1 MWSDQMGRF
10 VDLARGF
17 ADTTL
22 TYLLKFGL
30 VGLCGYVV
38 DLGLFNALRLG
49 ALGQSHYLQGPIGA
63 TIISVGIA
71 TLVTWFGN
79 RYWTFRARRRSNI
92 ALELFEFVVVSVLGL
107 LVSLACLW
115 VSHYALGFDSL
126 LADNIAKNVVG
137 LGLSTGLR
145 FLLYH
150 YWVYGSQ
157 RSDQI
162 HRVGA
167 TRSAD
172 AVA

>member
-1 MWSDQMGRF
+1 MGRI
-10 VDLARGF
+10 VDLVRGF

-22 TYLLKFGL
+22 TYVLKFGV

-49 ALGQSHYLQGPIGA
+49 ALGQSHYVQGPIGA

-115 VSHYALGFDSL
+115 VSHYALGFESL

-157 RSDQI
+157 RTDQVSNVEESI
-162 HRVGA
+162 P
-167 TRSAD
+167 AD
-172 AVA
+172 VVA

>member
-1 MWSDQMGRF
+1 M
-10 VDLARGF
+10 
-17 ADTTL
+17 
-22 TYLLKFGL
+22 
-30 VGLCGYVV
+30 V
-38 DLGLFNALRLG
+38 DLGVFNALRLG
-49 ALGQSHYLQGPIGA
+49 ALGQNHSVHGPVGA

-115 VSHYALGFDSL
+115 VSHYALGFESL

-137 LGLSTGLR
+137 LGLSTGVR

-150 YWVYGSQ
+150 YWVYGNQ
-157 RSDQI
+157 RTDQVDKV
-162 HRVGA
+162 RA
-167 TRSAD
+167 TLTTNAALAASSPR
-172 AVA
+172 